1 MSLVELLD
9 FMFYKDFSKQS
20 FIFPTIHTFLCI
32 MQQGK
37 KKKKDQRK
45 AILLLAEM
53 LNSYMRGKFRC
64 IPAM

>member
-37 KKKKDQRK
+37 KKKRPEK
-45 AILLLAEM
+45 
-53 LNSYMRGKFRC
+53 GH
-64 IPAM
+64 PALG